1 MEAKAKAKAKAKAVA
16 DGMVAAKVILARANT
31 PAKENGVTKSN
42 LGHHLRVMVKATG
55 KAVFSLGLKTDV
67 NLKSIRGLPGVG
79 LRNNSGFS

>member
-42 LGHHLRVMVKATG
+42 LGHHLRVSN
-55 KAVFSLGLKTDV
+55 FLQ
-67 NLKSIRGLPGVG
+67 PP
-79 LRNNSGFS
+79 F